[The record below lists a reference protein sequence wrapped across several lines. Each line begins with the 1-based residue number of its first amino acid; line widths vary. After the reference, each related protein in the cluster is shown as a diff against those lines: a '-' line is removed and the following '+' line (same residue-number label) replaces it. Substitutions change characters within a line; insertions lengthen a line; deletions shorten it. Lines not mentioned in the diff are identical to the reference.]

1 MAPKVQVVTE
11 KTLQKMKEE
20 LEYLKNVKRK
30 EMAENV
36 GIARSYG
43 DLSENSEYDEAKNEQ
58 AKVEA
63 QISELEETL
72 AHIKVISESDIQTD
86 TVSVGVAVTVEYL
99 DTKKIVEYTIV
110 SSREVDPFNNKIS
123 DLSPIGKSIV
133 GAKVGD
139 VVTVEVSDRIFRMK
153 IKGIKK
159 VAHNG

>member
-1 MAPKVQVVTE
+1 MSAKVQVVTE

-20 LEYLKNVKRK
+20 LDYLKNVKRK

-72 AHIKVISESDIQTD
+72 SHIKVISESDIQTD

-99 DTKKIVEYTIV
+99 DTKKTVEYTIV
-110 SSREVDPFNNKIS
+110 SSREVDPFKNKIS
-123 DLSPIGKSIV
+123 DLSPIGKSMV
-133 GAKVGD
+133 GTKVGD
-139 VVTVEVSDRIFRMK
+139 VVTVEVSDKVLRMK
-153 IKGIKK
+153 IKSIKK
-159 VAHNG
+159 VVHNG

>member
-1 MAPKVQVVTE
+1 MSAKVQLVTE
-11 KTLQKMKEE
+11 KTYQKMKEE
-20 LEYLKNVKRK
+20 LDFLKNVKRR

-58 AKVEA
+58 AKLEA
-63 QISELEETL
+63 QISELEEILSHTR
-72 AHIKVISESDIQTD
+72 IISESDIQTD
-86 TVSVGVAVTVEYL
+86 TVSVGVAVTVEYI
-99 DTKKIVEYTIV
+99 DTKKTVEYTIV
-110 SSREVDPFNNKIS
+110 SSRETDPFNNKIS
-123 DLSPIGKSIV
+123 DLSPIGKSMI

-139 VVTVEVSDRIFRMK
+139 VVTVEVADRVFRMK

>member
-99 DTKKIVEYTIV
+99 DTKKTVEYTIV
-110 SSREVDPFNNKIS
+110 SSREVDPFSNKIS
-123 DLSPIGKSIV
+123 DLSPIGKSMV
-133 GAKVGD
+133 GTKVGD
-139 VVTVEVSDRIFRMK
+139 VVTVEVGERVFRMK

-159 VAHNG
+159 VVHNG